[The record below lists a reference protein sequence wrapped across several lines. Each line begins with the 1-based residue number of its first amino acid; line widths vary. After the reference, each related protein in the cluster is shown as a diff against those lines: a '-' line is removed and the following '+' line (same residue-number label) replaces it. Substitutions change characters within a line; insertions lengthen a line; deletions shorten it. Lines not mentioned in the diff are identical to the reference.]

1 MNLKSISIALC
12 FLFLLSII
20 ACEEPVFTPKPRGFP
35 RVEYPTKAYQ
45 SFDKNYCQFTF
56 EYPKYAEIVQDT
68 SFFNEKPANNCWFE
82 VYVPQF
88 DAHIHCSYYP
98 ITKENP
104 FDKLYNDAFVLADK
118 HNIKAD
124 YIDQI
129 RIEKKKGI
137 SGFLFDIQGPA
148 ASPFQFFLTDST
160 KHFMRGALYFK
171 TASRPDSL
179 RPVADFMKA
188 DIMQMINTFEWNK

>member
-35 RVEYPTKAYQ
+35 RVEYPVTEYQ
-45 SFDKNYCQFTF
+45 LFDKNYCNFTF
-56 EYPKYAEIVQDT
+56 EYPKYAQIVQDT
-68 SFFNEKPANNCWFE
+68 SFFNEKPANDCWFE

-104 FDKLYNDAFVLADK
+104 FSKLYNDAFVLADK

-171 TASRPDSL
+171 TAARPDSL
-179 RPVADFMKA
+179 RPVAEFMKN